1 MSDESLTI
9 ESYEIRV
16 NWSDGE
22 TEVLNNVPYIKSLDI
37 LFDSLEEE
45 RNTAEAIEEMEDGDV
60 VE

>member
-22 TEVLNNVPYIKSLDI
+22 TEVLDNVPYIKSLDI

>member
-1 MSDESLTI
+1 MKEPLTI
-9 ESYEIRV
+9 NSYEIRV

-22 TEVLNNVPYIKSLDI
+22 TEVLDNVPYIKSLDI

-45 RNTAEAIEEMEDGDV
+45 RNTAEAIEEMEDGYV

>member
-22 TEVLNNVPYIKSLDI
+22 TEVLDNVPYIKSLDI

-45 RNTAEAIEEMEDGDV
+45 RNTAEAIEEMEEGDV